1 MGPSGRKAR
10 GCSRHGRPYHI
21 DWSTKN
27 RLKIYFSGCFS
38 YCLNGSPVDRIELLH
53 KACNF
58 RLYSSLLSKKRAE
71 LANYSSGFFSVKNF
85 TRVEEGCSIRLKA
98 KIFST
103 WYGIRPPR
111 RQKQPPRKGTF
122 PGKVTLHRL
131 TRSPSSSLS
140 PRTTAPLPS
149 E

>member
-71 LANYSSGFFSVKNF
+71 LASYSSGFF
-85 TRVEEGCSIRLKA
+85 RLKILLGLKRVA
-98 KIFST
+98 R
-103 WYGIRPPR
+103 YGWRPKYSVHGTVFAPR
-111 RQKQPPRKGTF
+111 GDKNNLRGREHSR
-122 PGKVTLHRL
+122 V
-131 TRSPSSSLS
+131 RSRFTASHVARAR
-140 PRTTAPLPS
+140 PRTTAPLPT